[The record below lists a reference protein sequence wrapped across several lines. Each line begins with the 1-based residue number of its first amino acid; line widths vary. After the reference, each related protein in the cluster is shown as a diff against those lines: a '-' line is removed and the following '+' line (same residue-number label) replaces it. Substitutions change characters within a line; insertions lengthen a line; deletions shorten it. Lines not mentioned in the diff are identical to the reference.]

1 MGALQGRAQGP
12 PLHFSW
18 SLPIFLFLFF
28 AIPSLSS
35 FAYALEIP
43 QKPQGYVSDYAGM
56 LSASE
61 RRNLEEKLARFER
74 ETSNQLIV
82 ATFPGLEGEALED
95 YSIRLAEA
103 WKPGQKGQDNGV
115 ILLVFK
121 KDREVRI
128 EAGYGLEGSLPDA
141 VAKQIIEN
149 EIIPEFRRG
158 NFSGGIEKA
167 VEAVIATTRGEYRPE
182 TKEAGPDQGLLQA
195 GLFLGLFSLLNGRFA
210 FLVFQVLFLLL
221 AFFLPSLFFGVLSII
236 LGVLAFMTAAG
247 RRGYY
252 LGGPAGRG
260 SWPSGGSFGGG
271 GFRGG
276 GGSFGGGGASGR
288 W

>member
-12 PLHFSW
+12 PLHFPW

-28 AIPSLSS
+28 AIPSFSS
-35 FAYALEIP
+35 FALEIP

-103 WKPGQKGQDNGV
+103 WKPGQKGKDNGV

-128 EAGYGLEGSLPDA
+128 EVGYGLEGSLPDA

-221 AFFLPSLFFGVLSII
+221 AFFLPSISFGVLSII